1 VTPRWRR
8 SMPFPLPP
16 AESVPPNRILSV
28 AGKEQPVTSSGPP
41 TISEMAPSERVA
53 VITGASSG
61 IGEATARGLK
71 AAGFAV
77 VLGARREERLMAVAS
92 ELGGRGLPLDVRD
105 PASIHAFVGAIS
117 AEYGQVEILIN
128 NAGLA
133 AGLQPL
139 AEGNDDDWVQMM
151 ETNVLGLLRVTKA
164 MLPLLRRAPRAHIVN
179 LGSVAGFE
187 VYAGGVGYTASKHA
201 VRAITKTLRLE
212 LMGEPIRVTEV
223 EPGMVETEFSLV
235 RFKGDQERASN
246 VYKGM
251 EPLTGADVADCIVW
265 VVTRP
270 PHVNIDEMVVR
281 PIAQATVR
289 DVARHS

>member
-1 VTPRWRR
+1 
-8 SMPFPLPP
+8 MPG
-16 AESVPPNRILSV
+16 SDRI
-28 AGKEQPVTSSGPP
+28 
-41 TISEMAPSERVA
+41 A
-53 VITGASSG
+53 VVTGASSG
-61 IGEATARGLK
+61 IGEATARRLRE
-71 AAGFAV
+71 AGFSV
-77 VLGARREERLMAVAS
+77 VLGARREDRLMAVAR

-105 PASIHAFVGAIS
+105 RASIDAFTAAVA
-117 AEYGQVEILIN
+117 AEYGEVEVLVN

-151 ETNVLGLLRVTKA
+151 ETNVLGLLRVTRS

-187 VYAGGVGYTASKHA
+187 VYPGGVGYTASKHA

-212 LMGEPIRVTEV
+212 LMGEPIRVTEI

-235 RFKGDQERASN
+235 RFKGDRERASN
-246 VYKGM
+246 VYQGM
-251 EPLTGADVADCIVW
+251 QPLTGADVADCIVW
-265 VVTRP
+265 VVSRP
-270 PHVNIDEMVVR
+270 PHVNVDEMVVR

-289 DVARHS
+289 DVARKS

>member
-1 VTPRWRR
+1 
-8 SMPFPLPP
+8 MP
-16 AESVPPNRILSV
+16 
-28 AGKEQPVTSSGPP
+28 GPD
-41 TISEMAPSERVA
+41 RVA
-53 VITGASSG
+53 VVTGASSG
-61 IGEATARGLK
+61 IGEATARGLRE
-71 AAGFAV
+71 AGFFV
-77 VLGARREERLMAVAS
+77 VLGARREDRLMAVAR

-105 PASIHAFVGAIS
+105 LASLDASTAAVA

-139 AEGNDDDWVQMM
+139 AQGNDDDWVQMM
-151 ETNVLGLLRVTKA
+151 ETNVLGLLRVTRA

-187 VYAGGVGYTASKHA
+187 VYPGGVGYTASKHA

-212 LMGEPIRVTEV
+212 LMGEPIRVTEI

-246 VYKGM
+246 VYQGM
-251 EPLTGADVADCIVW
+251 QPLTGADVADCIVW

-281 PIAQATVR
+281 PIAQATAR
-289 DVARHS
+289 DVARKS